1 MAQFYPFTDPIVAET
16 DKPMRVVSGQGST
29 VVDAQGHSYLDAV
42 AGLWCASLGFAPKRL
57 TAAATRQMGELGY
70 YHSFMG
76 RTCDVTERFAQELVT
91 VLPEG
96 LTHVLFANSGSE
108 AVETATKVVR
118 YYQNA
123 RGKPDKKT
131 IIAREGGYHGSAQ
144 VGAALTAMTYCHDGF
159 DVPLER
165 VLRTGRPHYY
175 KDAEIGESEIA
186 FSKRRASELEALI
199 KSHGADRIGA
209 FIGEPAMGA
218 GGVILPPEGYWAE
231 IQNVLAKHDI
241 LLIADE
247 IITGFGRTGEWF
259 GCDTYG
265 IRPDMMTMAKQMTAS
280 VFPMSAVA
288 MTSHV
293 RDTISALAHEY
304 GTFGHGMT
312 YGGHPVGAAVGLET
326 LAIYREMDLP
336 KHVQNM
342 SKHLSQRL
350 EGLRN
355 LPGIGD
361 IRIQG
366 LLAGVEF
373 EADGSG
379 GIGLG
384 ARIGREA
391 QSRGVL
397 FRIIGDVLA
406 ISPPYV
412 TTPEELDQIMD
423 VMRDS
428 ILAVARREAAE

>member
-1 MAQFYPFTDPIVAET
+1 MAQFYPFTDPIAAEA
-16 DKPMRVVSGQGST
+16 DAPMRVVSGQGST
-29 VVDAQGHSYLDAV
+29 VTDSAGREYLDAV
-42 AGLWCASLGFAPKRL
+42 AGLWCASLGFAPERL
-57 TAAATRQMGELGY
+57 TAAATRQMGELGF

-76 RTCDVTERFAQELVT
+76 RTCDVTERFAQDLVT
-91 VLPEG
+91 VLPGG
-96 LTHVLFANSGSE
+96 LTHVMFANSGSE

-123 RGKPDKKT
+123 RGKPEKKT

-144 VGAALTAMTYCHDGF
+144 VGAALTGMTYCHDGF
-159 DVPLER
+159 DVPLDR
-165 VLRTGRPHYY
+165 ILRTGRPHFY
-175 KDAEIGESEIA
+175 KDAHAGESQIA
-186 FSKRRASELEALI
+186 FSKRRAAELDALI
-199 KSHGADRIGA
+199 MAHGADTIGA

-218 GGVILPPEGYWAE
+218 GGVILPPDGYWAE
-231 IQNVLAKHDI
+231 IQNVLAKHDV

-265 IRPDMMTMAKQMTAS
+265 IEPDMMTMAKQLTAS

-288 MTSHV
+288 MTSQV
-293 RDTISALAHEY
+293 RDTISTLAHEY

-326 LAIYREMDLP
+326 LSIYRDMNLP
-336 KHVQNM
+336 EHIKTM
-342 SKHLSQRL
+342 SQHLSRRL
-350 EGLRN
+350 DGLRN
-355 LPGIGD
+355 MPGVGD

-366 LLAGVEF
+366 LLAGIEF
-373 EADGSG
+373 EENGPCG
-379 GIGLG
+379 PGLG
-384 ARIGREA
+384 AKVGQAA
-391 QSRGVL
+391 QERGVL

-412 TTPEELDQIMD
+412 TTPEELDRMMD

-428 ILAVARREAAE
+428 ILAVTRQEAAE